1 MVSQNNSFPEGLVF
15 RPQTWSLL
23 DSLSIKGHKGGQS
36 LVDRTPK
43 GIGDPLGVVTTVTL
57 RRCPSWTER

>member
-43 GIGDPLGVVTTVTL
+43 GIGDSESDLL
-57 RRCPSWTER
+57 MR